1 LKPYLFFC
9 AAIVA
14 AAGCASRNF
23 YAKINACSANER
35 YESALKEIE
44 TNRKKYYPK
53 NDTLLYFLDTGML
66 SHLAGKYSASNTAF
80 EKAKRLAEKLYTK
93 SISAEGVSL
102 LTNDA
107 QKPYDGEDY
116 EIAMIYLIKALNYA
130 ALGDEDGAL
139 VEIRQLNHFFKTIS
153 LSRGTAASEIIKP
166 GALYFAGITR
176 ESSGDINGALID
188 YKNAIRAFEKISML
202 PPRGLIKGCYT
213 AAVKMGFR
221 NDADR
226 LEKKYA
232 LKKNGI
238 TDAGKEEIIIVHIN
252 GPAPVKRGRKIEISF
267 GEGWAYAKSIK
278 TNSSDRRQFAAA
290 NSAARGFAAKKT
302 FSVSFPEYRQPLYDC
317 AYLSVEIDGKQHG
330 FKSEKISDITSAA
343 AKCLKDRINRIRAKS
358 IARTWIKHVLAREAE
373 KSAEQSAG
381 ALTGF
386 LVGGGL
392 RAFSAATEQADIR
405 SWRTIGAG
413 ITICRIPVQEG
424 TFNLR
429 LNLKNSA
436 GSNIGEKVLSG
447 VKVKKNKKTFITV
460 RTFI

>member
-1 LKPYLFFC
+1 M
-9 AAIVA
+9 VT
-14 AAGCASRNF
+14 GCASRSF
-23 YAKINACSANER
+23 YAKINASSAGGR
-35 YESALKEIE
+35 YETALKEIE

-66 SHLAGKYSASNTAF
+66 SHFAGKYSASNTAF

-93 SISAEGVSL
+93 SISAEGISL
-102 LTNDA
+102 LTNDS
-107 QKPYDGEDY
+107 QKPYIGEDY
-116 EIAMIYLIKALNYA
+116 EISMIYLIKALNYA
-130 ALGDEDGAL
+130 ALGDEEGAL

-153 LSRGTAASEIIKP
+153 LSRGTAAAGIIKP

-188 YKNAIRAFEKISML
+188 YKNALKAFEKTGMP
-202 PPRGLIKGCYT
+202 PPRGLIKGCYA

-221 NDADR
+221 NDAVR
-226 LEKKYA
+226 LEKKYSM
-232 LKKNGI
+232 KKNEI
-238 TDAGKEEIIIVHIN
+238 TAISKEEIIIIHIN
-252 GPAPVKRGRKIEISF
+252 GPAPVKRGRKIEVSF

-278 TNSSDRRQFAAA
+278 TSGSEQRQFAAA
-290 NSAARGFAAKKT
+290 NSAARGFGSKKT
-302 FSVSFPEYRQPLYDC
+302 FSVSFPEYSQPSYGC
-317 AYLSVEIDGKQHG
+317 AYLSAEIDGKE
-330 FKSEKISDITSAA
+330 KSFDTEKISDITSAA
-343 AKCLKDRINRIRAKS
+343 IKCLKDRINRIRAKS
-358 IARTWIKHVLAREAE
+358 IARTWIKHVLARDAE
-373 KSAEQSAG
+373 KSAEQSSG

-392 RAFSAATEQADIR
+392 RAFSAATEQADVR
-405 SWRTIGAG
+405 SWRTIGAE
-413 ITICRIPVQEG
+413 IAISRIPVKEG

-447 VKVKKNKKTFITV
+447 VKVKKNKKTFVTV